1 MKFLYDYHN
10 IILMLKHL
18 LNVLETKLKC
28 LDGKIKLIPKI
39 FLSFNQ
45 KKFIKNRSKHKVT
58 ISK

>member
-1 MKFLYDYHN
+1 
-10 IILMLKHL
+10 MLKHL

-28 LDGKIKLIPKI
+28 LDGKLKLIPKI

-45 KKFIKNRSKHKVT
+45 KKFIKNRSKHEVT